1 MLVPPPVEKSS
12 ASLADSY
19 LLVRETTL
27 TRPVEPADRVD
38 LQTLVQKVRRE
49 YAGKDEARVT
59 LEHIAYCRELIL
71 PRNVAEIVGVNDE
84 PIAKLDALKKKRL
97 AASDHSTQHEARVER
112 QQGLKLLWREE
123 TQDYW
128 HLSET
133 RSASL
138 RG

>member
-49 YAGKDEARVT
+49 YAGKDEARVLVDRRT
-59 LEHIAYCRELIL
+59 YRRELIL
-71 PRNVAEIVGVNDE
+71 PRNVAEIVGVDHLPAAQVYVLE
-84 PIAKLDALKKKRL
+84 EKRL
-97 AASDHSTQHEARVER
+97 AATDHSTQHEPRVES

-128 HLSET
+128 HL
-133 RSASL
+133 
-138 RG
+138 